1 MTIRITESER
11 GIDVVE
17 LLLGVAEHESLIHRL
32 EDSSVSHRS
41 ASFFLKAV
49 IPAVS
54 SLCRRHR
61 TRRRNRRSVRYRV

>member
-17 LLLGVAEHESLIHRL
+17 LLLGVAEYESLIHRL

-41 ASFFLKAV
+41 ASFF
-49 IPAVS
+49 
-54 SLCRRHR
+54 
-61 TRRRNRRSVRYRV
+61 